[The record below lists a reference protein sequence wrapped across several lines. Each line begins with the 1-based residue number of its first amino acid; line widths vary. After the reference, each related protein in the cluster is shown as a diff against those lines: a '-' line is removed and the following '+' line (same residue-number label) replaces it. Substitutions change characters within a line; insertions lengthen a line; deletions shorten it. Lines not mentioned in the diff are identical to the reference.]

1 MTYTMPR
8 YPVHLID
15 IVVAAN
21 SRQVTIRPML
31 PQDLELQR
39 EFFRALSDNARYC
52 RFMTPFN
59 ELPDAL
65 AQRFGQ
71 IDYRGHLA
79 LLAEVFEDRGETMV
93 GETMVG
99 EARYVVDEH
108 DQSICEFALAIADEW
123 QACGIGRALLQR
135 LERQAARSG
144 IRRMAA
150 DALFANKAMLGL
162 AAHSGY
168 ALKTNRD
175 DARLVR
181 LEKQLSAAAA
191 SLTLHPL
198 AA

>member
-1 MTYTMPR
+1 MMPR

-21 SRQVTIRPML
+21 SRRVTIRPML
-31 PQDLELQR
+31 PQDLKLQR

-144 IRRMAA
+144 IRRMVA

-191 SLTLHPL
+191 SLTPHPL